1 MNRYGAGDDNTVVDE
16 YLDAH
21 LCGGIKQGNL
31 DIILDLID
39 EYVEVKER
47 LMRIKEEYSIIL

>member
-31 DIILDLID
+31 DIILDL
-39 EYVEVKER
+39 VEVKEAVN
-47 LMRIKEEYSIIL
+47 EN

>member
-1 MNRYGAGDDNTVVDE
+1 MNRYGAGVVDE

-31 DIILDLID
+31 DTILDLID
-39 EYVEVKER
+39 EYVEAKEAAN
-47 LMRIKEEYSIIL
+47 KN

>member
-1 MNRYGAGDDNTVVDE
+1 MNRYGAGDDNIVVDE
-16 YLDAH
+16 Y

-39 EYVEVKER
+39 EYVEVKEAVN
-47 LMRIKEEYSIIL
+47 EN

>member
-1 MNRYGAGDDNTVVDE
+1 MNRYGAGDDNIVVDE

-39 EYVEVKER
+39 EYVEVKEAVN
-47 LMRIKEEYSIIL
+47 KECNFIL